1 MYSIMTMD
9 LKMIYLAA
17 DLSLG
22 NFINFIIHLPTSL
35 HKSNERIVISQLLGF
50 YNNTQWGKKRILGQG
65 KLWL

>member
-1 MYSIMTMD
+1 MYSVMTMD

-50 YNNTQWGKKRILGQG
+50 YNNTQWGKKGY
-65 KLWL
+65 